1 VKAAESPFRGRNDA
15 ELVAA
20 CCAGHKAAFG
30 ELVARHQDR
39 IFNLAFRL
47 TGNRDDAAEVAQEA
61 FLKAYGAL
69 KSFRRESAFGT
80 WVFRIAVNTARSR
93 RRFRAVRPAEL
104 SLQTVKDRNDGTKG
118 TRAPIEDIA
127 ARDPGPDEEAS
138 RAERRRIVGQAVARM
153 DEEQRIMIVLRDIEG
168 RDYGEIADLL
178 DCPRGTVKSRLHRA
192 RMALKDILSGMLGDE
207 FVASGSG

>member
-1 VKAAESPFRGRNDA
+1 MKPAESPFRGRKDA

-20 CCAGHKAAFG
+20 CCAGRKAAFD

-47 TGNRDDAAEVAQEA
+47 TGNRDDAAEMAQET
-61 FLKAYGAL
+61 FLKAYRAL

-80 WVFRIAVNTARSR
+80 WVFRIAVNTVRSR
-93 RRFRAVRPAEL
+93 QRFRAVRPAEV
-104 SLQTVKDRNDGTKG
+104 SLQSAKSRDEGGSRNRMETL
-118 TRAPIEDIA
+118 E

-138 RAERRRIVGQAVARM
+138 RAERRWIVGEAVAQM

-168 RDYGEIADLL
+168 RDYAEIAGLL
-178 DCPRGTVKSRLHRA
+178 ECPRGTVKSRLHRA

-207 FVASGSG
+207 FVAGGAG